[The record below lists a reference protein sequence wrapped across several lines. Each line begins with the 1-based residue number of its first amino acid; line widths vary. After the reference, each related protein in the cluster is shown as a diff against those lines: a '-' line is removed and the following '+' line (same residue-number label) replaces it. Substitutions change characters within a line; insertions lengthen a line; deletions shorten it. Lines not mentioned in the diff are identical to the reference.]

1 MIYIRAR
8 YNTDISL
15 DGVFFLSPQVIV
27 NEEEV
32 SQLIKATGATYE
44 QANQAYIVSE

>member
-1 MIYIRAR
+1 MQSS
-8 YNTDISL
+8 SL
-15 DGVFFLSPQVIV
+15 YGAPFLSPQVIV

-32 SQLIKATGATYE
+32 SQLIEATGATYE

>member
-1 MIYIRAR
+1 MEC
-8 YNTDISL
+8 
-15 DGVFFLSPQVIV
+15 FLSPQVIV

-32 SQLIKATGATYE
+32 SQLIEATGATYE